1 MIISMTRSGLR
12 LQGTASAT
20 PFASEEPTTGWPWRI
35 MNHKRTLVT
44 VGMYAPSSRLET
56 AGGLYY
62 YRFSLATSKVL
73 SVVSFADGF
82 HVSPD
87 AARANL
93 NEPFESRIIP
103 RAHWSRTLVG
113 DFVQTRLR
121 ELSLISL
128 DRGFIHG
135 IRSDSDFVSTIRS
148 ASIVELQ
155 WTEYFGLAPLV
166 RNMNRQPAVVGVV
179 HDVVLQRIER
189 EVARRGFL
197 YRCSAGHVRVKMYR
211 RRERR
216 LLSYLDHV
224 VVFSEKDQSLVSD
237 ICKDAVCHIIPP
249 EVPSYAVSPTEKYIV
264 LFEGALSRPENV
276 DAVRFLVGTIWP
288 DVLRARPDAILRVA
302 GSGAPED
309 LNDLLEAHPSIHA
322 TGRLA
327 NMADA
332 YAGIS
337 LCVAPLQLG
346 AGLKFKSASAIL
358 SGVPLVSTTCGIEG
372 IPFAGDIWCVA
383 DDAAKFASAIVSALN
398 ERGRA
403 WAEAEQLK
411 AAASREFGSD
421 ALQARVAQLYNEILQ
436 GMEDDANGASRS
448 ER

>member
-1 MIISMTRSGLR
+1 
-12 LQGTASAT
+12 
-20 PFASEEPTTGWPWRI
+20 
-35 MNHKRTLVT
+35 MNRKRTLAT
-44 VGMYAPSSRLET
+44 VGMYLPSSRLET

-62 YRFSLATSKVL
+62 YRFSLATSKIL
-73 SVVSFADGF
+73 SVIAFADGF

-87 AARANL
+87 AAKANR

-103 RAHWSRTLVG
+103 RARWTQTLVG

-121 ELSLISL
+121 GLSLISL
-128 DRGFIHG
+128 DRGFVHG
-135 IRSDSDFVSTIRS
+135 IRSDPDFVSTVRS

-166 RNMNRQPAVVGVV
+166 RNMNPRAAVVGVV

-189 EVARRGFL
+189 EVARRGVF
-197 YRCSAGHVRVKMYR
+197 YRCTAGRTRIKMHR
-211 RRERR
+211 SRERR
-216 LLSYLDHV
+216 LLSQLDHV
-224 VVFSEKDQSLVSD
+224 VVFSEKDKLLVSD
-237 ICKDAVCHIIPP
+237 IHEDAVCHIIPP
-249 EVPSYAVSPTEKYIV
+249 EVPSYAVSPAEKCVV

-276 DAVRFLVGTIWP
+276 DAVRYLVGTIWP
-288 DVLRARPDAILRVA
+288 DVLRARPDAILRIA
-302 GSGAPED
+302 GSGAPDD
-309 LNDLLEAHPSIHA
+309 LNVLLEAHPSVHV

-327 NMADA
+327 DMADA

-372 IPFAGDIWCVA
+372 IPFGGDIWCVA
-383 DDAAKFASAIVSALN
+383 DDPAAFASAIVSALE

-421 ALQARVAQLYNEILQ
+421 ALQARVAQLYTEILQ
-436 GMEDDANGASRS
+436 DMDDDADGAFRS